1 MMVGEFYNKIIL
13 RKKSVNNTFYI
24 TLFKLL
30 QRIWSRDLNIL
41 EKKINL
47 GYLLFFLKKNILL

>member
-1 MMVGEFYNKIIL
+1 MVGEFYNKIIL